1 MEKGNGR
8 GKRQKPTSSS
18 GGTQQAAS
26 ISKEAYDDIL
36 LSNATHKAQ
45 IETLQ
50 EQVRELTESFTEQI
64 ERTKAELAVAKEVIK
79 QLQKEKAELDAKV
92 TEAQRQRPVPA
103 PSAAP
108 FPESDRVERLMRAA
122 NDCKVVVFTRGASTT
137 STEVCAKLRAAAGLP
152 DYATAEAFKAGSV
165 WFVKL
170 ISRTFTLTALQRWY
184 AFKQLSGWGLDQAL
198 TKKQQDE
205 RSALKPRFLELK
217 TAGAFPRWHGSEIFV
232 RVQAGVRPATQWNP
246 AQCVPPR
253 PRANPAAAAPG
264 AAATAPGAAAA
275 PTAAGPRPTAPT
287 GVRNPSPARAGVS
300 PAAAPGSSAAAGPS
314 AATAAAGTAGAGPA
328 APTAAGASGS
338 SAPTANGPS
347 PLPLELPLLR
357 PLRRSQSWL
366 EGVDSPQ

>member
-1 MEKGNGR
+1 MDKGNGR

-18 GGTQQAAS
+18 GGSQQAAS
-26 ISKEAYDDIL
+26 ISKDAYDDL
-36 LSNATHKAQ
+36 LVSNATHKAQ

-50 EQVRELTESFTEQI
+50 EQVRVLTESFTEQL
-64 ERTKAELAVAKEVIK
+64 ERAKAELVVAKEVVK

-92 TEAQRQRPVPA
+92 TEARRQRPVPA

-108 FPESDRVERLMRAA
+108 VPDSDRVERLMRAA
-122 NDCKVVVFTRGASTT
+122 NDCKVVVFTRGAPTT

-152 DYATAEAFKAGSV
+152 DYAVAEAFKAGSV

-198 TKKQQDE
+198 TKQQQDE

-217 TAGAFPRWHGSEIFV
+217 TVGAFPRWHGSEIFV

-275 PTAAGPRPTAPT
+275 PTAAGQRHTVPTR
-287 GVRNPSPARAGVS
+287 VHNPSPARAGVS
-300 PAAAPGSSAAAGPS
+300 PAAVPGSPAAAGPS
-314 AATAAAGTAGAGPA
+314 AATAAAAGTAGAGPA

-338 SAPTANGPS
+338 SAPTANGPY
-347 PLPLELPLLR
+347 PAPP
-357 PLRRSQSWL
+357 P
-366 EGVDSPQ
+366 GAAPPQAAAPKSKLA